1 MTQPANAWHQTN
13 SHEHWGRPFWLVSEA
28 CFTHEDTLVLKKL
41 LNKVA
46 IEDRTCLL
54 ASPKVGITQKTF
66 QASGPFVLLHVHEFV
81 LKKLLN
87 KVLIKDQTS
96 SLTCRK
102 VPSKDAQ
109 KLESLR
115 RPFKLVDRSCFCTS
129 MNSCSTS
136 CSTMCQ

>member
-1 MTQPANAWHQTN
+1 
-13 SHEHWGRPFWLVSEA
+13 
-28 CFTHEDTLVLKKL
+28 VLKKL

-46 IEDRTCLL
+46 IKDRTCLL
-54 ASPKVGITQKTF
+54 ACPKVGITQKTF

-102 VPSKDAQ
+102 VPRQVCSHTKKFPSKPFRASVRSTLLHVDTLVLKKLLNKEAIKDQ
-109 KLESLR
+109 TCLLEHLKVDLESLR
-115 RPFKLVDRSCFCTS
+115 RPFTLVARSCFCT
-129 MNSCSTS
+129 
-136 CSTMCQ
+136 